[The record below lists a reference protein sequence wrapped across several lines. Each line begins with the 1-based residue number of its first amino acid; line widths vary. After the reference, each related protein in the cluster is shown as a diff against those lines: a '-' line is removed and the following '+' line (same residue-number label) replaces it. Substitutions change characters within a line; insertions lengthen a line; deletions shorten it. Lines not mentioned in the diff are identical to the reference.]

1 MPLSPDPATADD
13 CRDCPLHDRRAFLR
27 DATLGVAALLT
38 LLGRSRLEAAAL
50 PVRFGAALHV
60 RGDERTYPI
69 PAADGATIDKDA
81 QVILVRFEAHVYA
94 FSLSCPHQNTALR
107 WLPDDHRFQCPKHKS
122 KYQPDGQFISGRA
135 TRGMDRFSIRRAGET
150 VVVDLAVLHK
160 QDTDAAGW
168 NAALVTL

>member
-1 MPLSPDPATADD
+1 M
-13 CRDCPLHDRRAFLR
+13 
-27 DATLGVAALLT
+27 
-38 LLGRSRLEAAAL
+38 
-50 PVRFGAALHV
+50 
-60 RGDERTYPI
+60 
-69 PAADGATIDKDA
+69 
-81 QVILVRFEAHVYA
+81 ILVRFEGHVYA

-122 KYQPDGQFISGRA
+122 KYQPDGEFISGRA
-135 TRGMDRFSIRRAGET
+135 TRGMDRFAIRRAGET